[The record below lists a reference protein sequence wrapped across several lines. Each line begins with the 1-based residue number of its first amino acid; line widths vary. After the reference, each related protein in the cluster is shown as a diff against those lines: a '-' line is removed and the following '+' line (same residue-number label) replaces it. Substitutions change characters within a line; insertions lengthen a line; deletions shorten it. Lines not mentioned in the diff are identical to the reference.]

1 MSATK
6 GECLMNMTITER
18 NERLTDPNLK
28 RDLEQVVR
36 HVCLRAGRSELIED
50 ALQEAWMACVEAA
63 SKYDASSGAPF
74 IAYLIPRARWA
85 ALHYCRRNSGAF
97 SIPERMWRERKR
109 DGGDDLSAAL
119 YAQNLSSEGADPGEC
134 ELDHQAH
141 ASVSRASCFSPGRVA
156 RDEHIWREMDAR
168 ELHNLIKRLAPN
180 ERYVAEKLL
189 EEYNCAE
196 IAREMGVTR
205 QRVHQIKTSAFQKI
219 RAWMGSPLAA
229 A

>member
-1 MSATK
+1 
-6 GECLMNMTITER
+6 MNMSITER
-18 NERLTDPNLK
+18 NERLTDATLQ
-28 RDLEQVVR
+28 RDIEQVVR
-36 HVCLRAGRSELIED
+36 NVCLRAGRSELIED
-50 ALQEAWMACVEAA
+50 AVQEAWVECVKAA
-63 SKYDASSGAPF
+63 SKYDPSSGSSF

-97 SIPERMWRERKR
+97 SIPERMWRDRR
-109 DGGDDLSAAL
+109 GGRGEDLSAAL
-119 YAQNLSSEGADPGEC
+119 YALNFSVEGADPGEC
-134 ELDHQAH
+134 ELDIQGH
-141 ASVSRASCFSPGRVA
+141 ASVSQNASCYSTGRVA

-168 ELHNLIKRLAPN
+168 ELHNLITRLAPN
-180 ERYVAEKLL
+180 EQYVTKKLL